1 MAIRRVGPQENIV
14 LDTKPAAPPA
24 AASTSAPQG
33 GLRKLAPNEEI
44 TLDPA
49 PGAKSPGLFSD
60 LGSSLDVGTRELGNS
75 AVTAAMLYGQID
87 PEQAA
92 DFVSRNKQAADS
104 VSAGI
109 SPETRQQM
117 ETIQKSEGFF
127 DTAKNVITN
136 PRGTLSLSVQNL
148 PQMVPSIAAAAA
160 GGRAG
165 AAGGAA
171 VGAAF
176 PPAALVTTVL
186 GAAGGAIAGGFAGQV
201 PVEVGAWV
209 DQALAD
215 RGIDISTREARIA
228 AYRNKP
234 VMDEIRGEAER
245 KGITTAAVDSLWNLF
260 AGSKLFKS
268 AGQGLVRRVGAGAAD
283 IGVQMGGEMVSE
295 GAGQVA
301 AYKGDLDKINS
312 TDIYLE
318 GLLSGPQAI
327 AETGAGLL
335 VRDKAAEALQ
345 TGQTQQTLGGD
356 GGATPP
362 PAPPAPPPVT
372 VAEEKKRK
380 KGSPLVD
387 MMHKAKADAEAAAT
401 PATQVEVPLNR
412 DDLAAAINSDTPLPD
427 QKVIDLPQVAIDPA
441 LQAQGFQVGSKATQ
455 TNADGE
461 IFEGTVASAQLIDGQ
476 IEVTILDDQGNLRTL
491 FSSDGP
497 IDAALPAPPAAPP
510 ATPVAPPAAEIGI
523 PVAPPALTVPQTEA
537 ERLGA
542 MGLEELTHHLEFIK
556 NQAKTSGGWNK
567 RTTTAARQV
576 REELDRRFPQWDIP
590 ARSDVAEAAADV
602 APAPTDAQK
611 DAGNYKKG
619 HVSIQ
624 GLPVTIET
632 VKGSIRSGTD
642 KNGNAWQVEMPAHYG
657 YIKRSKGAD
666 DEHVDVYIGDN
677 PSAKNVYVID
687 QIDPDAQEFDEHKA
701 MIGFSSFDEAEAAY
715 NAAFNDGRG
724 PERKGM
730 ITTLPLAEFKM
741 WLKRPGARRKPLS
754 WEKPKQAD
762 VEPPAPPPAE
772 PPAPPAPLPIA
783 VVENVFP
790 ETKAEGVSEA
800 QDKAEAGQ
808 SEKKTAEGQGTAEN
822 GADESLPPPAA
833 EQPAVSTNGDDYFD
847 AKKLEEAKNQNSKS
861 REILTYMN
869 PDQFLSMAA
878 DAKGGEAGKKKAV
891 LNVLSSGQ
899 KFTSLPFLRFEH
911 DGKGNARVVAHE
923 GRHRAE
929 ALKDRKVGQIPVILI
944 SAESGGSKAIRWGE
958 QEDPNSYDF
967 LKVQWP
973 TKLESENGGKFMDFP
988 VEDMRPSTPE
998 APAQETKTEPPKQ
1011 KAQPGDTINS
1021 STFGEMTVLR
1031 SDDGG
1036 VFAKL
1041 KKPIRMMGNLIEEA
1055 SLGHN
1060 DYTILDKKVDSEVNQ
1075 PPAQDEPPKKAET
1088 EQNVPASA
1096 AESQRGAEGQKAPP
1110 AKKRL
1115 EDVGEKLEGGRKFKG
1130 QIDKVPASEQ
1140 AKLIIDTT
1148 KPSVAFAYKAPE
1160 NQTQGVARFHQ
1171 ELISQLYNFS
1181 DYLYKQ
1187 HVLRKGRG
1195 GRWSS
1200 KEPSWQDQVKALV
1213 SDKNDGTTNIE
1224 IGSRYLHPSTAH
1236 AAKMDIINYAKEYI
1250 EFANRL
1256 NDIFEN
1262 SRGVEELRVE
1272 FKNAL
1277 EDPDFAAEIQRF
1289 SGSYRLHRDILEKSE
1304 YSRFG
1309 KITDETE
1316 EAKKA
1321 GPEKKLIRPRLDR
1334 IDRDMPDYRGGKDVS
1349 AEEFRETFGFRGV
1362 EFGNWVKASEGQA
1375 HVNHAFD
1382 ALSDL
1387 AKRLGIRNKDIS
1399 IGGKLGFAFGA
1410 RGSGEHAAHYERD
1423 TNIINLTKTKG
1434 DGSVAHEWAH
1444 ALDFNIRSTKGGNSF
1459 MDAAY
1464 NRLSRTWLPPE
1475 EVERKVKQ
1483 FLESKIWYEGNKK
1496 DGPVANAKK
1505 YLRILRSNPVGY
1517 ATRQTEFK
1525 KEGDKLGKDYWG
1537 TQVELFARAWE
1548 SWIFDTLDGKSP
1560 YLVNPWVADGA
1571 VTKDS
1576 GYRGTPFPTGEERK
1590 AFGDM
1595 YETLIEN
1602 IEFSDEGVKLKEGA
1616 KFPSTGLDAVLKAA
1630 DEIEPRLGQMM
1641 KEIEDGSVQQGE
1653 VPPSVSDSDGA
1664 GSPGFVP
1671 PDDARKDLE
1680 EEPDGGRGGS
1690 GDAVSGPVDPS
1701 TGESVNGRGAGQD
1714 RGNGDSVQ
1722 PDDTVPSKSD
1732 VKDAPEPFTAKG
1744 ENHVI
1749 SLGDLSETRSQKQKA
1764 EDNIKIIKLV
1774 KKIESEGR
1782 AATPEE
1788 QITLAKFTGWGSIKN
1803 AFPDGKGDT
1812 KDGWDKIAEQVK
1824 EILTDEEYRQSRRTI
1839 QYAHYTSEIVT
1850 RSMWSAF
1857 KQFGLTQGN
1866 VFEPG
1871 MGIGN
1876 FVGTMP
1882 ADMEM
1887 SFSGLEIDPMSARIA
1902 AILYPRSG
1910 VRNAD
1915 FISAQYADGMFDAVI
1930 GNPPFSDTIVKS
1942 DKKYKGLSLHNYF
1955 FAKAI
1960 DMVADGGVLGFV
1972 TSRYTMDNLS
1982 ADARKA
1988 LSEKADL
1995 LGAIRLPDTAFKT
2008 NAHTEVVTDIIFLRK
2023 RRKGEESNGIKW
2035 TETKKIDVTDSD
2047 GKNHVFDV
2055 NEYFVNNPEMVLG
2068 DFSAEGSMYS
2078 ANSLTVKPTESHN
2091 LQQQLE
2097 EAIGRLPEG
2106 VVTEIDKN
2114 SAAGLDMAPPE
2125 AKDGS
2130 YYIKDGTL
2138 MQVENGIGQP
2148 APMRGK
2154 TPGGLTREDAE
2165 KVKKLIPVRDALR
2178 ETMDAMVARDDKAMR
2193 KAQKELRKHYDAFVK
2208 KYGPITKSETK
2219 SRPPATSQL
2228 EEARDEIRN
2237 DYIAAGEE
2245 FNEGDIDLTHMI
2257 GKTNPATG
2265 KKYTPSQIALERS
2278 KRIAEIESKGGVV
2291 DHGDFDPSSVPDT
2304 VTVLYPNMDA
2314 FKADPEY
2321 YNFIVL
2327 ENYDA
2332 DTDTAT
2338 TTEIFEKNIVRDTPK
2353 PEIKTS
2359 VDALNYSLAF
2369 KNKIDID
2376 FMAKESGTNRDDMIR
2391 ELEELDL
2398 IYGVPAMDGGTH
2410 YVYAEAYLSGLVRD
2424 KLAYAKRI
2432 AAQDP
2437 KYQRNVNA
2445 LEAVQPRD
2453 IPASDINTQLGS
2465 PYFAPAVIQDFME
2478 KELNIPAKVSYV
2490 PLINAWDVN
2499 AYDKTAAENTSVHGT
2514 SQRKADDIMAS
2525 LLMRKEIKVTK
2536 KVNTEQGEKQVVDV
2550 EATQA
2555 AQDKAKAIQEKFD
2568 NWIWKSEHGEKV
2580 HRKYNAEYNNIV
2592 PRKFDGKHITV
2603 ASSVQP
2609 RPHQKT
2615 AVWRILQTG
2624 NTYLAHAVGA
2634 GKTLEMAMA
2643 AMEMRRLGQWKKPLL
2658 VVPNHMLAQFAG
2670 EFRAAYPQAKIFVA
2684 DERNFHTDRRQRF
2697 VANVAK
2703 GDWDAVVM
2711 TYSAFKKVPISKAF
2725 EAEMIQTEIDK
2736 YRLALEEAN
2745 RTKSAGSR
2753 GTTAA
2758 RIEKQIEKMEN
2769 RLKGL
2774 KAQDV
2779 DQGFSFDQ
2787 LGVDAIELDEGH
2799 YFRKLSFAT
2808 MQGNMKGVNPI
2819 GSKAAWDLYVKAKY
2833 LDTIHPGRNLVIAS
2847 GTPLTNTLAEVYTI
2861 QRYMNE
2867 SALHARNIG
2876 TFDAWSSVYA
2886 ASVTNAERQPSGA
2899 YKNVTRLAEFRNLN
2913 SLSQMVREF
2922 MDVVTSDELGA
2933 LVDRPTMKSGTMII
2947 KTTEPTREYLAFQKY
2962 LADRTAEVAKKRA
2975 NEKGADNILSIINEG
2990 RHAAIDMRLIDPTL
3004 PESKSKLED
3013 MIQNVFKIWKDTS
3026 GDEFTT
3032 FYKGKEKSTVK
3043 GGAQLIF
3050 SDLGV
3055 RSRTKDGVSFSAYDH
3070 IRRKLIRM
3078 GVPQEQIAFIS
3089 DYDTTEEKRRLQAKV
3104 RNGEIRILIGSTA
3117 KMGTGMNVQNRLK
3130 AVHNL
3135 DAPWLPADLE
3145 QRTGRVV
3152 RQGNQYKEV
3161 EVYGYGTEGSYD
3173 STMWGMLETK
3183 AKAIIQFLKGDGDLT
3198 TMRDIEETDH
3208 FRMAKAMTSGDS
3220 RVLKQA
3226 ELESEVEKLARQS
3239 KNFINEQVQIKSNI
3253 ARNKNRI
3260 EHNKQ
3265 LIEDITAAEKKK
3277 VDFEGDKFV
3286 MTVSG
3291 QPFDERAAAAEALEK
3306 AVAGVVKDDT
3316 STPAD
3321 GVKVAD
3327 YRGFEVRMF
3336 AGVGNAGTEYE
3347 LFMTDPAFGDARSN
3361 KNEWKKGESF
3371 SGSGAISRLNNAINR
3386 MAKAKD
3392 DAAADITR
3400 SEREIK
3406 VLESQISGDFP
3417 KEEELLKKRR
3427 ELAAIEKD
3435 LRENAPVEVL
3445 YDDYPLDYWRANK
3458 AAISNS
3464 TDASFYILGDEEFS
3478 YDNDNKPGT
3487 ALPEKMQAAINNR
3500 LKALGWPAANFRIYD
3515 TADQL
3520 QPLAGMDSSVEGFYW
3535 RGIVHVALTAKD
3547 ILSTINHEVLHG
3559 LKAAGAFTA
3568 AEWAALEGRAAEWR
3582 TKYKIDETYKSV
3594 MQEQGVTDPAL
3605 LERKLNEE
3613 AIAHAFQDHD
3623 VQGIV
3628 RRLANKAVRFIKAI
3642 GEVLRGKGF
3651 NMTTAE
3657 EVFDAVGRGNI
3668 GARAFNKPADQA
3680 PSFSKRQAERQDNTE
3695 TSAFKKWFGDSKIV
3709 DKDGEPLIVY
3719 HGSTGNIDRFK
3730 REKLGEK
3737 TGARSAAKGFF
3748 FAGKPRTADFYANL
3762 GKDRAYTEIS
3772 NILGAE
3778 ETWREAE
3785 KNFPYAKEELA
3796 KTLEKKKNMSGPN
3809 VMPVYLSIQNPYVH
3823 DMKGKMMRD
3832 QSFSSIID
3840 EAKKKGHDGV
3850 IIKNTYDAGEANIVQ
3865 KIISKPDDIY
3875 IAFEP
3880 NQIKSAF
3887 NPGTFD
3893 ADSDF
3898 VMYSLSKVPKKALDD
3913 ATATLANVR
3922 GLERNLMADLK
3933 RVSATV
3939 LHPQQIAT
3947 LFKEFTPVYRAVIE
3961 RFKQRETMIHQLGKH
3976 IDAYN
3981 GLKAESKK
3989 NVNAALEIGRLTGET
4004 FKVNDEGSIVVKNN
4018 GLENTVHSKDGD
4030 TITLTPAE
4038 SAAYLGVR
4046 KAMDMA
4052 MDKFMDTILEEAGL
4066 LEKGIKTVQDVEKLR
4081 LEAVRDGNVNEVR
4094 RLKNVLERLNDV
4106 ADAKKKGYIPFKRW
4120 GEIGVSVKNSDGELV
4135 HFERLELP
4143 QGWRKKGMIGDNKVV
4158 QDALERLGKEY
4169 NDADYDINFF
4179 EMSKFDEVQA
4189 HLDLRSLDILAASSE
4204 MKDADYQKLREMLE
4218 REMQK
4223 KGFRSHFFRSKDV
4236 PGYSD
4241 DFERAIND
4249 YVVTISSYIAR
4260 RLHEKTIDGHV
4271 GAIAEAGKPKLYEYA
4286 RDYQQYVNDPA
4297 EELAA
4302 IRMMGFF
4309 WYLAGN
4315 ISSGLVNL
4323 SQPFLVTSPWLK
4335 GMFTHGGIGSAL
4347 TKAYAD
4353 AAKMVDKEMG
4363 MDVFNFEKAPADI
4376 RDALVK
4382 AYEEGDFMSMATN
4395 DAMAISSTSQSLRG
4409 FDKHRRMVADA
4420 IGLTFS
4426 VPEKINRI
4434 ATFIAAYRLALDPK
4448 MQDKIRDFV
4457 RADEL
4462 GKSMLAGKKSP
4473 KDFAF
4478 AFAELAVVSTQYR
4491 VGKLNRPKI
4500 GRGFGSLI
4508 FQFKSYVMQTF
4519 ELMYKLSK
4527 VHGGENKKA
4536 LAVIILSVV
4545 ALAGLKG
4552 LPFEDDAQ
4560 DLIEALFK
4568 FATKKDLDIDTD
4580 VREAIVK
4587 YTGSPVLAEAL
4598 IKGVPAALMDV
4609 DLSGRLGFGNVAPD
4623 TGAGFLGVWWDMLYE
4638 RPARAAGY
4646 ASEGEYTRAIT
4657 EISPA
4662 VVKNPMTAY
4671 LWAED
4676 GVRTQKGKKV
4686 IDSAD
4691 LDKSDIALKFLGF
4704 TSADVSRERE
4714 RIYATDR
4721 ASAAVD
4727 DLRSSYYNRLAKAVA
4742 ERFARYEEGDKEGG
4756 EEMTAQIEAI
4766 KAEINRH
4773 NQTAPLHERIIIN
4786 PYVIKKKVQEEVM
4799 GAKARKPRKQAR
4811 LRAQELKAIYKV
4823 D

>member
-1 MAIRRVGPQENIV
+1 MAIRRVGSEENIV
-14 LDTKPAAPPA
+14 LDKAAPAAPSPTVSGLRKIQPNEDITLDADRAVLDPRATSPVYFPKQPVDTSIVGHVKAGAVDA
-24 AASTSAPQG
+24 ARRLHGLGANVGDALADAADRGEFQVKKAFYDIAGYPEVDPNAPDTISAPQG
-33 GLRKLAPNEEI
+33 NVVSNTLRGMADADQQAERNLAGVGEALNVQDTATWEDVKA
-44 TLDPA
+44 DPLSLKTGRFILEQ
-49 PGAKSPGLFSD
+49 GAR
-60 LGSSLDVGTRELGNS
+60 SLPEMATAFVPVVGMPLVAGTTTQNVIENRNQNRGASQTDRPDDMS
-75 AVTAAMLYGQID
+75 AA
-87 PEQAA
+87 
-92 DFVSRNKQAADS
+92 
-104 VSAGI
+104 VSAGLVSAGLERLGVLGDI
-109 SPETRQQM
+109 
-117 ETIQKSEGFF
+117 
-127 DTAKNVITN
+127 
-136 PRGTLSLSVQNL
+136 
-148 PQMVPSIAAAAA
+148 PQAM
-160 GGRAG
+160 
-165 AAGGAA
+165 GGAA
-171 VGAAF
+171 QTVTRAAQI
-176 PPAALVTTVL
+176 PAAALKSGAGEAATEYLQEGTEYIGGTAGTGKEVTAEGFNESGMQ
-186 GAAGGAIAGGFAGQV
+186 GAVVGGPMGATIRGGTESAAIA
-201 PVEVGAWV
+201 
-209 DQALAD
+209 
-215 RGIDISTREARIA
+215 
-228 AYRNKP
+228 
-234 VMDEIRGEAER
+234 
-245 KGITTAAVDSLWNLF
+245 
-260 AGSKLFKS
+260 
-268 AGQGLVRRVGAGAAD
+268 
-283 IGVQMGGEMVSE
+283 
-295 GAGQVA
+295 
-301 AYKGDLDKINS
+301 YKNAKNAM
-312 TDIYLE
+312 T
-318 GLLSGPQAI
+318 GP
-327 AETGAGLL
+327 
-335 VRDKAAEALQ
+335 EALDAGKTEQ
-345 TGQTQQTLGGD
+345 SLGGS
-356 GGATPP
+356 GNEPAAAPPPP
-362 PAPPAPPPVT
+362 PA
-372 VAEEKKRK
+372 VAKKKK

-387 MMHKAKADAEAAAT
+387 MMHKATADAQAPAA
-401 PATQVEVPLNR
+401 PVKVDVPLGR
-412 DDLAAAINSDTPLPD
+412 DDLAAAINNETPLPTKKTVEIPHVD
-427 QKVIDLPQVAIDPA
+427 IDPN
-441 LQAQGFQVGSKATQ
+441 LQAQGFQVGAQVSQ
-455 TNADGE
+455 TNSDGE
-461 IFEGTVASAQLIDGQ
+461 ILEGTLASAQMMDGQ
-476 IEVTILDDQGNLRTL
+476 IEVTVLDPQGNLRTL
-491 FSSDGP
+491 FSSDGV
-497 IDAALPAPPAAPP
+497 IDVAPLAPPPAAVLPPAPPAPPMQQPLPPMAPP
-510 ATPVAPPAAEIGI
+510 T
-523 PVAPPALTVPQTEA
+523 LTTTQTEE
-537 ERLGA
+537 ERLST
-542 MGLEELTHHLEFIK
+542 MSLQELTHHLEFIK
-556 NQAKTSGGWNK
+556 NQAKNSGGWNK
-567 RTTTAARQV
+567 RTTAAARQV
-576 REELDRRFPQWDIP
+576 RAQLDSRFPQWDVP
-590 ARSDVAEAAADV
+590 ARADVADAAADV
-602 APAPTDAQK
+602 ATAPTDAQK

-619 HVSIQ
+619 HVSVQ

-632 VKGSIRSGTD
+632 VKGSKREGTSKEGVKWSVD
-642 KNGNAWQVEMPAHYG
+642 MPAHYG
-657 YIKRSKGAD
+657 YIKGTEGND
-666 DEHVDVYIGDN
+666 GDHVDVYVGDN
-677 PSAKNVYVID
+677 PSAKNVYVVD
-687 QIDPDAQEFDEHKA
+687 QIDPEAQKFDEHKV
-701 MIGFSSFDEAEAAY
+701 MLGFASFDDATEAY
-715 NAAFNDGRG
+715 NAAFSDGKG
-724 PERKGM
+724 PQRMGM
-730 ITTLPLAEFKM
+730 ITTLPIDEFKE
-741 WLKRPGARRKPLS
+741 WLRKPGARKRPLS
-754 WEKPKQAD
+754 WTKPKPAD
-762 VEPPAPPPAE
+762 VTPPAPPAE
-772 PPAPPAPLPIA
+772 PPAPPAAPAVA

-790 ETKAEGVSEA
+790 ETKSEGVSET
-800 QDKAEAGQ
+800 QNQAEAGP
-808 SEKKTAEGQGTAEN
+808 SETKTEEGQGTAET
-822 GADESLPPPAA
+822 GTDEGLQPPVA

-847 AKKLEEAKNQNSKS
+847 AAKLEEAKNQNSKS

-869 PDQFLSMAA
+869 PDQFISMAA

-891 LNVLSSGQ
+891 SNVLSSGQ

-911 DGKGNARVVAHE
+911 DGQGNARVVGHE

-929 ALKDRKVGQIPVILI
+929 ALKDLKVGQIPVILI

-958 QEDPNSYDF
+958 QEDSKSFD
-967 LKVQWP
+967 VISGEWP
-973 TKLESENGGKFMDFP
+973 KRLESENGGKFIDFP
-988 VEDMRPSTPE
+988 VEDMRQAPAAADVTPPPAAEPEVQKVPDVNQTPE
-998 APAQETKTEPPKQ
+998 SKPAP
-1011 KAQPGDTINS
+1011 
-1021 STFGEMTVLR
+1021 
-1031 SDDGG
+1031 
-1036 VFAKL
+1036 
-1041 KKPIRMMGNLIEEA
+1041 
-1055 SLGHN
+1055 
-1060 DYTILDKKVDSEVNQ
+1060 
-1075 PPAQDEPPKKAET
+1075 AET
-1088 EQNVPASA
+1088 EQNQPDSA
-1096 AESQRGAEGQKAPP
+1096 APAVDKTAEKP
-1110 AKKRL
+1110 KKRL

-1130 QIDKVPASEQ
+1130 QIDRIPASEQ

-1148 KPSVAFAYKAPE
+1148 KQAVAFDYKVPE
-1160 NQTQGVARFHQ
+1160 GQTAGVARFHQ
-1171 ELISQLYNFS
+1171 ELMGSLYNFS
-1181 DYLYKQ
+1181 DYLYNKRI
-1187 HVLRKGRG
+1187 LKKGRG
-1195 GRWSS
+1195 GRWST
-1200 KEPSWQDQVKALV
+1200 KMPPWQDQVKALL
-1213 SDKNDGTTNIE
+1213 SEKNDGTGREIE
-1224 IGSRYLHPSTAH
+1224 IGDSFSMGPSLAH
-1236 AAKMDIINYAKEYI
+1236 AARMDIIEAAKNYI
-1250 EFANRL
+1250 EFANKI
-1256 NDIFEN
+1256 NDIFE
-1262 SRGVEELRVE
+1262 SARTVTELRLE

-1277 EDPDFAAEIQRF
+1277 EVSDFSSDVYRF
-1289 SGSYRLHRDILEKSE
+1289 SGNYSLSRDLTKADEWSTFGRIKDESEEK
-1304 YSRFG
+1304 
-1309 KITDETE
+1309 
-1316 EAKKA
+1316 KKA
-1321 GPEKKLIRPRLDR
+1321 GPEKKLIRPKLDR
-1334 IDRDMPDYRGGKDVS
+1334 IERTDLPDYREGKDITP
-1349 AEEFRETFGFRGV
+1349 ENFRETFGFRGV
-1362 EFGNWVKASEGQA
+1362 EFGNWVNAKEGQA

-1410 RGSGEHAAHYERD
+1410 RGSGEHAAHYEPD
-1423 TNIINLTKTKG
+1423 SNIINLTKTKG

-1444 ALDFNIRSTKGGNSF
+1444 ALDHNIRRLGPDAKAF
-1459 MDAAY
+1459 MNKAY
-1464 NRLSRTWLPPE
+1464 NSLSKTPLATE
-1475 EVERKVKQ
+1475 EIERKVKQ
-1483 FLESKIWYEGNKK
+1483 FLQSKIWYEGSKK
-1496 DGPVANAKK
+1496 DGPVANAKV
-1505 YLRILRSNPVGY
+1505 YLKQIRTWPADRGSTTTNFQ
-1517 ATRQTEFK
+1517 R
-1525 KEGDKLGKDYWG
+1525 EGDKLGKDYWG

-1548 SWIFDTLDGKSP
+1548 SWIYDTLDGKSP
-1560 YLVNPWVADGA
+1560 YLVNGWVADGA
-1571 VTKDS
+1571 VTKES
-1576 GYRGTPFPTGEERK
+1576 GYRGTPFPTGAERK

-1595 YETLIEN
+1595 YEALMES
-1602 IEFSDEGVKLKEGA
+1602 IEFTDDGVALKKGA
-1616 KFPSTGLDAVLKAA
+1616 KLPSEAGIDAVLKAA
-1630 DEIEPRLGQMM
+1630 DEIEARLGQMM
-1641 KEIEDGSVQQGE
+1641 KEIDNGSVQQGE

-1671 PDDARKDLE
+1671 PNDARKDFE
-1680 EEPDGGRGGS
+1680 EGADGDRAGS
-1690 GDAVSGPVDPS
+1690 GDDVPGAIKPS
-1701 TGESVNGRGAGQD
+1701 TGEYVDGRGTGQNSGD
-1714 RGNGDSVQ
+1714 GNSVQ

-1732 VKDAPEPFTAKG
+1732 ISAAPEAFQATG

-1803 AFPDGKGDT
+1803 AFPDGTGDT

-1850 RSMWSAF
+1850 RSMWQAL
-1857 KQFGLTQGN
+1857 KKFGLKQGN

-1882 ADMEM
+1882 QDMEM
-1887 SFSGLEIDPMSARIA
+1887 TFSGLEIDPMSARIA

-1930 GNPPFSDTIVKS
+1930 GNPPFSDTVVKS

-1955 FAKAI
+1955 FAKAL
-1960 DMVADGGVLGFV
+1960 DMVGDGGVLGFV
-1972 TSRYTMDNLS
+1972 TSRYTMDNLTP
-1982 ADARKA
+1982 DARKA

-2035 TETKKIDVTDSD
+2035 TDTKQIDVTDQD
-2047 GKNHVFDV
+2047 GDSLTFNV

-2078 ANSLTVKPTESHN
+2078 ANSLTVKPSENHDLS
-2091 LQQQLE
+2091 QQLA

-2106 VVTEIDKN
+2106 VVTEIDK
-2114 SAAGLDMAPPE
+2114 SSTVGLDMAPPE

-2154 TPGGLTREDAE
+2154 TAGGLTREDAE
-2165 KVKKLIPVRDALR
+2165 KVKRLIPIRDALR
-2178 ETMDAMVARDDKAMR
+2178 ETMDAMVARDDKAMK
-2193 KAQKELRKHYDAFVK
+2193 KAQKDLRKHYDAFVK
-2208 KYGPITKSETK
+2208 KYGPVTKSEIR

-2237 DYIAAGEE
+2237 DYLAAGEE
-2245 FNEGDIDLTHMI
+2245 FNEGDIDLTNLL
-2257 GKTNPATG
+2257 GKNNPATG
-2265 KKYTPSQIALERS
+2265 KKYTAAQIALERS
-2278 KRIAEIESKGGVV
+2278 KRIAEIEGKGGVV
-2291 DHGDFDPSSVPDT
+2291 DHGDFDPASVPDNI
-2304 VTVLYPNMDA
+2304 TVLYPNMDA
-2314 FKADPEY
+2314 FKSDPEY

-2332 DTDTAT
+2332 DTDKAT
-2338 TTEIFEKNIVRDTPK
+2338 TTEVFEKNIVRDNPK

-2359 VDALNYSLAF
+2359 VDALNYSLAL
-2369 KNKIDID
+2369 KNGIDID
-2376 FMAKESGTNRDDMIR
+2376 FMSKEVGVNRDDMIR

-2398 IYGVPAMDGGTH
+2398 IYSVPSMDGGQH
-2410 YVYAEAYLSGLVRD
+2410 HIYAEAYLSGLVRD
-2424 KLAYAKRI
+2424 KLAYAKRL
-2432 AAQDP
+2432 AGQDP

-2465 PYFAPAVIQDFME
+2465 PYFVPAVIQDFME
-2478 KELNIPAKVSYV
+2478 KELNIAAKVSYV

-2514 SQRKADDIMAS
+2514 SKRSADELMSS
-2525 LLMRKEIKVTK
+2525 LLMRKEIKVTR
-2536 KVNTEQGEKQVVDV
+2536 KVNTEQGEKNIVDV

-2555 AQDKAKAIQEKFD
+2555 AQDKAKAMQEKFD

-2580 HRKYNAEYNNIV
+2580 HRKYNQEYNNIV

-2603 ASSVQP
+2603 ASSVAP

-2711 TYSAFKKVPISKAF
+2711 TYSAFKKVPISKGF

-2736 YRLALEEAN
+2736 YRLALEESN
-2745 RTKSAGSR
+2745 RNKAAGSR

-2787 LGVDAIELDEGH
+2787 LGVDAIQLDEGH

-2819 GSKAAWDLYVKAKY
+2819 GSKAAWDLYVKSKY
-2833 LDTIHPGRNLVIAS
+2833 LDGIHPGRNLVIAS

-2861 QRYMNE
+2861 QRFMNE
-2867 SALHARNIG
+2867 AALHARNIG

-2947 KTTEPTREYLAFQKY
+2947 KTTAPTREYLAFQKY
-2962 LADRTAEVAKKRA
+2962 LADRTEQVAKNGKQ

-3004 PESKSKLED
+3004 PEMKSKLED
-3013 MIQNVFKIWKDTS
+3013 MISNIYKVWKETS
-3026 GDEFTT
+3026 NDEFTT
-3032 FYKGKEKSTVK
+3032 IYKGKEKSSVK
-3043 GGAQLIF
+3043 GGAQLVF

-3055 RSRTKDGVSFSAYDH
+3055 RSRMKDGQSFSAYDH
-3070 IRRKLIRM
+3070 IRRKLVRLGI
-3078 GVPQEQIAFIS
+3078 PAEQIAFIS

-3104 RNGEIRILIGSTA
+3104 RSGDIRILIGSTA
-3117 KMGTGMNVQNRLK
+3117 KMGTGLNVQNRLK
-3130 AVHNL
+3130 SIHNL

-3145 QRTGRVV
+3145 QRTGRAL
-3152 RQGNQYKEV
+3152 RQGNQYGEI
-3161 EVYGYGTEGSYD
+3161 EIYGYGTEGSYD

-3226 ELESEVEKLARQS
+3226 ELESEVEKLGRQA
-3239 KNFINEQVQIKSNI
+3239 KNFINEQIQIKSGI

-3265 LIEDITAAEKKK
+3265 LIEDIGAAEKKK
-3277 VDFEGDKFV
+3277 VDFKGEEFL

-3291 QPFDERAAAAEALEK
+3291 EPFGERAKAAEALEK
-3306 AVAGVVKDDT
+3306 SVQAVIKDEN

-3336 AGVGNAGTEYE
+3336 SAVGNAGTEYE
-3347 LFMTDPAFGDARSN
+3347 LFMPDPAFGDARAN
-3361 KNEWKKGESF
+3361 KNEWKKGEAF

-3386 MAKAKD
+3386 MAKAKE
-3392 DAAADITR
+3392 DAGSDITR

-3417 KEEELLKKRR
+3417 KQDELQKKRS
-3427 ELAAIEKD
+3427 ELVAVEKD
-3435 LRENAPVEVL
+3435 LKENAPVQVV

-3464 TDASFYILGDEEFS
+3464 VSDASFYILDDEEFS

-3487 ALPEKMQAAINNR
+3487 GISEKMQGAINNR
-3500 LKALGWPAANFRIYD
+3500 LKALGWPAANFKIYSD
-3515 TADQL
+3515 PDQL
-3520 QPLAGMDSSVEGFYW
+3520 QPLAGLDSSVEGFYW
-3535 RGIVHVALTAKD
+3535 KGLVYVSMTAKD
-3547 ILSTINHEVLHG
+3547 ILGTINHEVLHG
-3559 LKAAGAFTA
+3559 LKAAGAFSA
-3568 AEWAALEGRAAEWR
+3568 AEWAALEGRASEWR
-3582 TKYKIDETYKSV
+3582 TKYNIDATYKAV
-3594 MQEQGVTDPAL
+3594 MQEQGVIDPAM

-3613 AIAHAFQDHD
+3613 AIAHAFQDHAN
-3623 VQGIV
+3623 QGIV
-3628 RRLANKAVRFIKAI
+3628 RRIANKAVRFLKAV
-3642 GEVLRGKGF
+3642 GEVLRGKPYNF
-3651 NMTTAE
+3651 ESAE
-3657 EVFDAVGRGNI
+3657 AVFDAVGRGEI
-3668 GARAFNKPADQA
+3668 GKRMDRG
-3680 PSFSKRQAERQDNTE
+3680 PSTDASDPMFQTAYHGTPHK
-3695 TSAFKKWFGDSKIV
+3695 V
-3709 DKDGEPLIVY
+3709 DKFTTEKIGTGE
-3719 HGSTGNIDRFK
+3719 
-3730 REKLGEK
+3730 
-3737 TGARSAAKGFF
+3737 GAQAFGWGLY
-3748 FAGKPRTADFYANL
+3748 FAGKKEIAEFYRNKL
-3762 GKDRAYTEIS
+3762 G
-3772 NILGAE
+3772 G
-3778 ETWREAE
+3778 
-3785 KNFPYAKEELA
+3785 
-3796 KTLEKKKNMSGPN
+3796 
-3809 VMPVYLSIQNPYVH
+3809 
-3823 DMKGKMMRD
+3823 
-3832 QSFSSIID
+3832 
-3840 EAKKKGHDGV
+3840 AKKKTIFGEREFDPKKDLKSPSAQMFFRQHDTSEAA
-3850 IIKNTYDAGEANIVQ
+3850 IKELQEKLDKMLESFNEDRKKLGLD
-3865 KIISKPDDIY
+3865 P
-3875 IAFEP
+3875 
-3880 NQIKSAF
+3880 IKSLKSKYASAIEADIKMLKKVRKTGNLYEVNIPEDDVLLNRDNPLDENATIAYEIIF
-3887 NPGTFD
+3887 NSRINDKLRDKDIPSISANNRGDEVYEKISRALGGDKQASLFLNERGIKGLKFRDAVSRDGRDDGTYNYVIFADDSITPIDKNNASAQDNEFPMYQLKKDPDGALKD
-3893 ADSDF
+3893 A
-3898 VMYSLSKVPKKALDD
+3898 K
-3913 ATATLANVR
+3913 ATLANVR
-3922 GLERNLMADLK
+3922 GLERNMLADLK
-3933 RVSATV
+3933 RVSAAV

-3947 LFKEFTPVYRAVIE
+3947 LYKEFTPVYRAVIE
-3961 RFKQRETMIHQLGKH
+3961 RFKQRETMIHQLAKH

-3981 GLKAESKK
+3981 RLKADGKK

-4046 KAMDMA
+4046 KAMDVA

-4081 LEAVRDGNVNEVR
+4081 LEAVKGGNINEVR

-4120 GEIGVSVKNSDGELV
+4120 GEIGVSVKNSSGELV
-4135 HFERLELP
+4135 HFERVELP
-4143 QGWRKKGMIGDNKVV
+4143 QGWRKKGMIGENKAV
-4158 QDALERLGKEY
+4158 QDVLERLGEKY
-4169 NDADYDINFF
+4169 NDKEYDINFF
-4179 EMSKFDEVQA
+4179 EMSKFDEVKA
-4189 HLDLRSLDILAASSE
+4189 NLDLRNLDILAASSE
-4204 MKDADYQKLREMLE
+4204 MKDSDYQKLREMLE

-4236 PGYSD
+4236 PGYDS

-4271 GAIAEAGKPKLYEYA
+4271 GAISEAGKANLYEYA

-4323 SQPFLVTSPWLK
+4323 SQPFLVTGPWLK
-4335 GMFTHGGIGSAL
+4335 ATFSHAGIGAGL

-4353 AAKMVDKEMG
+4353 AAKMVDIKESG
-4363 MDVFNFEKAPADI
+4363 MDVFNFDKAPADI
-4376 RDALVK
+4376 KDALVK

-4409 FDKHRRMVADA
+4409 LDKHRRMVADA

-4448 MQDKIRDFV
+4448 MQDKIREFI

-4462 GKSMLAGKKSP
+4462 GKSMLAGKKDP

-4508 FQFKSYVMQTF
+4508 FQFQSYVMQTF
-4519 ELMYKLSK
+4519 ELMYKLGK

-4536 LAVIILSVV
+4536 LAIMILSVV
-4545 ALAGLKG
+4545 AVAGLKG

-4568 FATKKDLDIDTD
+4568 FATKKDLDIDTE

-4587 YTGSPVLAEAL
+4587 YTKSPVLAEAI
-4598 IKGVPAALMDV
+4598 IKGIPAAMMDV

-4623 TGAGFLGVWWDMLYE
+4623 TEAKFLGPWWDMLYE
-4638 RPARAAGY
+4638 RPKRAAGY
-4646 ASEGEYTRAIT
+4646 ASEGEYTRAIA

-4662 VVKNPMTAY
+4662 VVKNPLTAY

-4686 IDSAD
+4686 IDSSDLTKAD
-4691 LDKSDIALKFLGF
+4691 IGLKFLGF
-4704 TSADVSRERE
+4704 TSSDVSRERD
-4714 RIYATDR
+4714 RIFATDR

-4727 DLRSSYYNRLAKAVA
+4727 DLRTSYYSRLAKALA
-4742 ERFARYEEGDKEGG
+4742 ERKDMLDNGDKTGAD
-4756 EEMTAQIEAI
+4756 EMTGSIEAI
-4766 KAEINRH
+4766 KDEINRH

-4786 PYVIKKKVQEEVM
+4786 PYVIKKKAQEEIM

-4811 LRAQELKAIYKV
+4811 LRAQELKEIYSGGN
-4823 D
+4823 